1 MLKYTNLL
9 FLQKVIPDLKQQ
21 VAELENQKLDLEN
34 RLQEQTVKLKGNGPA
49 MVPSLSA
56 VWDELDESPGTE
68 LLKAELIF
76 HDDFIALLLTFF
88 LVKQKK
94 CDEKKVLYSL

>member
-34 RLQEQTVKLKGNGPA
+34 RLQEQTIKLKGNGPA

-56 VWDELDESPGTE
+56 V
-68 LLKAELIF
+68 
-76 HDDFIALLLTFF
+76 
-88 LVKQKK
+88 
-94 CDEKKVLYSL
+94 